1 MRPAT
6 LVFLTALAAATAA
19 APVFAQAPSPRGPSR
34 TTPPEKISPDPVAP
48 AAPAPAPAV
57 TPPNLSQP
65 PAGDA
70 IGVPAKVWATRIAGG
85 WEVDGKR
92 GFSRVIGTFEGDR
105 QKLTVQWLAEPDGKI
120 VEAKELEDEDAA
132 KLTFG
137 DMRAEPEDRGGVT
150 VFLDTLPDADGLRDT
165 WVLVIGEPGD
175 ARFGPATN

>member
-6 LVFLTALAAATAA
+6 ILFIAALACAA
-19 APVFAQAPSPRGPSR
+19 AAGPSLAQAPSPAAPSQ
-34 TTPPEKISPDPVAP
+34 TTPPDKIDPVPVTPEAGASEAP
-48 AAPAPAPAV
+48 AAG
-57 TPPNLSQP
+57 
-65 PAGDA
+65 GDR
-70 IGVPAKVWATRIAGG
+70 IGVPARVWAMRIAGG
-85 WEVDGKR
+85 WEANGQK

-105 QKLTVQWLAEPDGKI
+105 QKLTVQWLAEPDGRVVNA
-120 VEAKELEDEDAA
+120 VELNDEEAA

-150 VFLDTLPDADGLRDT
+150 MFIDTLRDADGLSDT